1 MPDFG
6 IRYQESFYSNIPMQR
21 PDLSS
26 WISCLSYKCCSKQ
39 PTDSSHSRTFQEL
52 ITGIWSCSGA
62 TKTAKHY
69 IYASLF
75 PRFFKPF
82 WSIVAFS
89 LYYLMLI
96 VKPKIAPEAAF
107 KVFPR
112 PILTLTDFITLIS
125 ITQVPLSLRFHRI
138 SETCCSAALKSHPLR
153 TNDIALV
160 SEPHSWF
167 GLARFWV
174 SQQLRL
180 HQDRQLTSVN
190 ALISF

>member
-6 IRYQESFYSNIPMQR
+6 IRYQKSFFSNLPMQR

-26 WISCLSYKCCSKQ
+26 WISCLRYKCCSKR

-52 ITGIWSCSGA
+52 ITGIWSCSGES
-62 TKTAKHY
+62 KTAKHY
-69 IYASLF
+69 IYTSLF

-112 PILTLTDFITLIS
+112 PPYPHSNGLHYPHIDNPSST
-125 ITQVPLSLRFHRI
+125 
-138 SETCCSAALKSHPLR
+138 
-153 TNDIALV
+153 V
-160 SEPHSWF
+160 SEI
-167 GLARFWV
+167 
-174 SQQLRL
+174 SQNIRNMLL
-180 HQDRQLTSVN
+180 CS
-190 ALISF
+190 S